1 LARANGSGGRLRFL
15 ERSALRARGAQ
26 PGQRCAEQT
35 VEGSRAKRRFA
46 LQVLERGTD
55 LSFAKAEVAQGGE
68 DLGPK
73 IEQLRPHVA
82 TILRAVG
89 MADAER
95 AALAPVDRD
104 LAAVGGAVVGSAD
117 ANDIL

>member
-1 LARANGSGGRLRFL
+1 M
-15 ERSALRARGAQ
+15 
-26 PGQRCAEQT
+26 
-35 VEGSRAKRRFA
+35 RRFA

-73 IEQLRPHVA
+73 LEQLRLHITA
-82 TILRAVG
+82 ILRAVG

-95 AALAPVDRD
+95 AALASFDSDR
-104 LAAVGGAVVGSAD
+104 AAVGRVVVGSAD
-117 ANDIL
+117 ANEIL